1 MGNNDGLDGYRQELR
16 EEIEE
21 HRGDVQEQLRGMRL
35 HQQELGDKMD
45 EVLDAVGDM
54 GEKVG
59 KMDEML
65 TAWNNAKGFVNTV
78 QMISKV
84 IKFLTPIG
92 LLILAGWYFIKTGHL
107 PPSK

>member
-1 MGNNDGLDGYRQELR
+1 MANDNDGLDGYRQELR

-21 HRGDVQEQLRGMRL
+21 HRSDVQEQLRETRL
-35 HQQELGDKMD
+35 AQQQLNEKMD
-45 EVLDAVGDM
+45 EVLVAVGSVHEVM
-54 GEKVG
+54 N
-59 KMDEML
+59 
-65 TAWNNAKGFVNTV
+65 AWNNAKGFVNTV